1 MSERRLWP
9 GEGRLLLPG
18 NKGKKKGNC
27 PKIQKGRFKLD
38 ITIYFFSTE
47 KFVRHRKR
55 LPKEE
60 VESSSLE
67 LLINQVDMALEDTV

>member
-1 MSERRLWP
+1 M
-9 GEGRLLLPG
+9 
-18 NKGKKKGNC
+18 
-27 PKIQKGRFKLD
+27 QKGRFKLD